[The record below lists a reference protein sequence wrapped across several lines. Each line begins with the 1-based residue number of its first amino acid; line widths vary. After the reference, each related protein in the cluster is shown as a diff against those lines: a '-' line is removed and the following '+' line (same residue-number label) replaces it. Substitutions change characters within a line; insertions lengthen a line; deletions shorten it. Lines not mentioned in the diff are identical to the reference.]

1 MKKVVAMICALLVVG
16 PAAIA
21 SAAVPGAHVSSKDG
35 LESGCADPV
44 EPTRTFA
51 VKLRVLDDEYRIGEK
66 ARFRVLV
73 HRILGGQDVGPVEG
87 AQIAVAVSLDDV
99 TLWDG
104 GVTDSYGRTLVKVAL
119 KRYAPAGRA
128 DVSASASKLIA
139 INIPCH
145 SQLEYEYGS
154 VRKREFFRVVR

>member
-21 SAAVPGAHVSSKDG
+21 SAAVPDARVSSNDG
-35 LESGCADPV
+35 LESGCGDRV

-66 ARFRVLV
+66 ARFRVRV

-87 AQIAVAVSLDDV
+87 VQVAVGVDLGDV
-99 TLWDG
+99 HLRDG
-104 GVTDSYGRTLVKVAL
+104 GVTDSHGRASVEVAL

-128 DVSASASKLIA
+128 DVTASASKLIA
-139 INIPCH
+139 IDVPCH
-145 SQLEYEYGS
+145 SQLEYEYGAVS
-154 VRKREFFRVVR
+154 KRNLFRVVR